1 MFSGSSCTRRA
12 EVEGLAQGL
21 VLAAQG
27 GAESL
32 APGPAPGRDQG
43 PGPDRCLAVPGPGLG
58 RGLMAGTD
66 PEAEA
71 DHEMLKESNKNSL
84 IPNQTFIR

>member
-1 MFSGSSCTRRA
+1 MRMFSGSSCTRRA

-58 RGLMAGTD
+58 RGSIQREFNPD
-66 PEAEA
+66 VNI
-71 DHEMLKESNKNSL
+71 S
-84 IPNQTFIR
+84 QV